1 MDCAAVQPLL
11 SPFMDGE
18 LEGSDADAVALHID
32 GCLDC
37 QSRLNELRNLDEIWS
52 SVAPP
57 EPSANAWK
65 RIGRNLS
72 NLEDGSPRRFRFRF
86 SNRGWLAASIL
97 LLLCCGAASAL
108 VRYDK
113 GFWKDIQNFRA
124 PINLVDYIDNEHMQ
138 AAGKSVDPD
147 AVCSMVTFR
156 TLKAPVLPDNYE
168 LRKCSF
174 LNDGVVRYE
183 YSRGESE
190 VILLLYG
197 CGHTVIHGNKPFVIF
212 DLNGKPLKVATCK
225 KRVSGSWE
233 VNDTAVS
240 IISCNEFSEFFRLV
254 NYVDRQLSEER

>member
-32 GCLDC
+32 HCLDC
-37 QSRLNELRNLDEIWS
+37 QSRLNEMRNLDEIWS
-52 SVAPP
+52 SVPPP
-57 EPSANAWK
+57 EPSAQAWK
-65 RIGRNLS
+65 RIGRNLA
-72 NLEDGSPRRFRFRF
+72 NLDDGSPRRFR
-86 SNRGWLAASIL
+86 NRGWLAASIL

-108 VRYDK
+108 VKYGDK
-113 GFWKDIQNFRA
+113 DFWDKFQSWRA

-156 TLKAPVLPDNYE
+156 TLKAPDLPDNYK

-183 YSRGESE
+183 YARGDSE
-190 VILLLYG
+190 VILLLYD
-197 CGHTVIHGNKPFVIF
+197 CGHTVIHGNKPFVVF
-212 DLNGKPLKVATCK
+212 DLEGKPLKVATCK

-233 VNDTAVS
+233 VKDTAIS
-240 IISCNEFSEFFRLV
+240 IISCNDLNEFYRLL

>member
-1 MDCAAVQPLL
+1 MDCAAVQQLL

-18 LEGSDADAVALHID
+18 LEGSEADAVALHID
-32 GCLDC
+32 HCLDC

-57 EPSANAWK
+57 EPSSHAWK
-65 RIGRNLS
+65 RIARNLS
-72 NLEDGSPRRFRFRF
+72 NLEGGPSRRFQLR
-86 SNRGWLAASIL
+86 NRGWLAASIL

-108 VRYDK
+108 MKYGDK
-113 GFWKDIQNFRA
+113 TAWKEFQSWRA

-147 AVCSMVTFR
+147 AVCSMVSFR
-156 TLKAPVLPDNYE
+156 TLQAPGLPENYK

-183 YSRGESE
+183 YARGDSE

-212 DLNGKPLKVATCK
+212 DLDGKPLKVATCK

-254 NYVDRQLSEER
+254 SYVDRQLSGER